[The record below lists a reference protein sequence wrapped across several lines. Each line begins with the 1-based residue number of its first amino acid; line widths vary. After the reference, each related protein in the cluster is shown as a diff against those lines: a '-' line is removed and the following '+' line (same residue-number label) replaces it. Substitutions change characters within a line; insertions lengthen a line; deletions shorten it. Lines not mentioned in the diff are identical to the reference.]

1 MNRLKK
7 WCFLMLLLAPLAL
20 QAATKYDIDHQ
31 VNKTLKEFFKTNPQ
45 YDSLADKAYG
55 FLVFP
60 SISKAGLIVGGE
72 YGEGALMKES
82 QVVDYYS
89 TMSASIGLQIGSE
102 VHTEIIMFMNK
113 EGFDKFQAGAGFS
126 AGVEG
131 SLAVM
136 NKGEAKV
143 LSTNT
148 VDSSVL
154 VFVYGNKGFMGNL
167 SVGGSKYTK
176 LAR

>member
-1 MNRLKK
+1 
-7 WCFLMLLLAPLAL
+7 MLLLSPLAL
-20 QAATKYDIDHQ
+20 QAATKSDIDNQ
-31 VNKTLKEFFKTNPQ
+31 VNKTLKEFFKTNPK
-45 YDSLADKAYG
+45 YDGLANQAYG

-72 YGEGALMKES
+72 YGEGALLRES
-82 QVVDYYS
+82 KVVDYYS

-113 EGFDKFQAGAGFS
+113 ESFDKFQAGAGLS

-131 SLAVM
+131 GLAFL
-136 NKGEAKV
+136 NKGEAKGY
-143 LSTNT
+143 STNSI
-148 VDSSVL
+148 DAAVL

-167 SVGGSKYTK
+167 SLEGSKFTK
-176 LAR
+176 LTR

>member
-1 MNRLKK
+1 
-7 WCFLMLLLAPLAL
+7 MLLLAPFAL
-20 QAATKYDIDHQ
+20 QAATKDDIDNQ
-31 VNKTLKEFFKTNPQ
+31 VNKTLKAFFKTNPK
-45 YDSLADKAYG
+45 YDGLADQAYG

-72 YGEGALMKES
+72 YGEGALLKEGK
-82 QVVDYYS
+82 VVDYYS

-113 EGFDKFQAGAGFS
+113 ESLDKFQAGEGLS

-148 VDSSVL
+148 VDGSVL
-154 VFVYGNKGFMGNL
+154 VFVYGNQGFMGNL
-167 SVGGSKYTK
+167 SVEASKFTK
-176 LAR
+176 LTQ